1 MQNLIEIYIQEVTRR
16 LPEKNRSDIA
26 LELRSTIE
34 DMLPDEYKEEDVK
47 AVLEKLGNPV
57 ALAGGYRDQPMYL
70 IGPRYYDL
78 YISLLKMILPIA
90 VVVSFITM
98 VASYFIQY
106 NGEQDFV
113 NFITTLITKG
123 IITLLEVGVGVFFW
137 MTIVFAI
144 IERTDTSKGTDPLT
158 NSLSKWTPE
167 DLKQITYVPKKRS
180 ISKAEVFGAFIW
192 TAIWAAFYF
201 NADHLI
207 GRFENRGNGLEFVQ
221 PLFHQDVLIGYWPLV
236 VTIIALEAGLALYKY
251 VKGHWTNRLAI
262 FNLIVESAAMI
273 VLLILFLNPNL
284 FETEF
289 FNNMANTFSFS
300 STQLQFSFIS
310 ITFVVVLVFAVI
322 SIVDGFR
329 KARIK

>member
-34 DMLPDEYKEEDVK
+34 DMLPDEHNEADVK
-47 AVLEKLGNPV
+47 SVLEKLGNPV
-57 ALAGGYRDQPMYL
+57 ALAGGYRDQPMHL

-106 NGEQDFV
+106 NGEEDFI

-123 IITLLEVGVGVFFW
+123 IITLVEVGVGVLFW
-137 MTIVFAI
+137 ITIVFAV
-144 IERTDTSKGTDPLT
+144 IERTDTNKGTDPVT
-158 NSLSKWTPE
+158 NSLTKWTPE
-167 DLKQITYVPKKRS
+167 VLKQITYVPKKKAV
-180 ISKAEVFGAFIW
+180 SKSEIFGSFIW
-192 TAIWAAFYF
+192 SAIWISFYF
-201 NADHLI
+201 NANHLI
-207 GRFENRGNGLEFVQ
+207 GLYEDKGNGLEFVQ
-221 PLFHQDVLIGYWPLV
+221 PVFHQDVLIGYWPIV
-236 VTIIALEAGLALYKY
+236 VTILALEVALAIYKY
-251 VKGHWTNRLAI
+251 VKGQWTKRLAI
-262 FNLIVESAAMI
+262 LNLIVEAAGVI
-273 VLLILFLNPNL
+273 VLLILFINPNL
-284 FETEF
+284 LQEEF
-289 FNNMANTFSFS
+289 FNYFAALFSAS
-300 STQLQFSFIS
+300 SSQLQVGFIS
-310 ITFVVVLVFAVI
+310 VTFLVVLVFAVI

>member
-90 VVVSFITM
+90 VVVSFISM

-106 NGEQDFV
+106 NGDENIV
-113 NFITTLITKG
+113 NIIVTLTTKG
-123 IITLLEVGVGVFFW
+123 IITLLEVGVQVFFW
-137 MTIVFAI
+137 LTIVFAV
-144 IERTDTSKGTDPLT
+144 IERTDKSKETDPIT
-158 NSLSKWTPE
+158 NSMTKWTAE
-167 DLKQITYVPKKRS
+167 DLKAVTYIPKKKA
-180 ISKAEVFGAFIW
+180 ISKSEVFGSFIW
-192 TAIWAAFYF
+192 IAIWVSFYF
-201 NADHLI
+201 NADHLLGI
-207 GRFENRGNGLEFVQ
+207 YENNGSGLEFVQ
-221 PLFHQDVLIGYWPLV
+221 PVFHQDILMGYWPIV
-236 VTIIALEAGLALYKY
+236 VAVIVLEVALAFYKY
-251 VKGHWTNRLAI
+251 VKGQWTNRMAI
-262 FNLIVESAAMI
+262 LNLIVEAAATI
-273 VLLILFLNPNL
+273 VLLILFIDPKL
-284 FETEF
+284 FQTGF
-289 FNNMANTFSFS
+289 FDYMANIFSYS